1 MSRIGFIE
9 IHKLLGFGTCIKPT
23 VSDPSPINVTAIA
36 SISKINSTHAW
47 IKLADR
53 NSAGFAVAE
62 TYEQVLELL
71 GNAGGKINRQMEV
84 ARG

>member
-23 VSDPSPINVTAIA
+23 ADEPALINVTAIA
-36 SISKINSTHAW
+36 SISKAGSNTW

-62 TYEQVLELL
+62 SYEQVLELL